1 MKGKKKEEYP
11 WNTDPHNSRCLQT
24 GEGPKKGHE
33 DDQST
38 AELSLWWKT
47 EGVRPFLHGEQKYK
61 SGLHHSLLA
70 LKGIEGRAPLHKES
84 PGAHMGQ

>member
-33 DDQST
+33 IIKALKNFPYDGRLK
-38 AELSLWWKT
+38 E
-47 EGVRPFLHGEQKYK
+47 
-61 SGLHHSLLA
+61 SGLSFMENRKISQDL
-70 LKGIEGRAPLHKES
+70 ITVF
-84 PGAHMGQ
+84 